1 MWAIKNHTPYRA
13 ASGWWRDK
21 DGRVHWLVGVKAT
34 YRFDA
39 EGRVELAQDQ
49 QEALTT
55 PLHRGEPGL
64 SSLRYDA
71 DVEAPKPT
79 TDVVLNATA
88 YAPNGMPSSDFLAA
102 LRVGDVQKALRIR
115 GDRVWERGPLGLR
128 ASRARPLSRLPI
140 EYERAF
146 GGYDRHDPDPGKHRI
161 DLRNPVGR
169 GIEVDPQQR
178 LGQPLANLEYPDGK
192 PESAG
197 PAGFGPIDHHWSPRR
212 EWQGTYDATWVRERR
227 PLLAR
232 DWDARAL
239 CCAPP
244 DQRPA
249 RLLTGGE
256 TVELIHLT
264 PQGRLRFALPRVHLG
279 FSTHIDG
286 RVEEHRPRLS
296 SVIIEPDDWRLMLV
310 WTTSLACGN
319 DVDYLE
325 HTVVREKRLI

>member
-1 MWAIKNHTPYRA
+1 MWAIKNHTPYKA
-13 ASGWWRDK
+13 ANGWWRDQA
-21 DGRVHWLVGVKAT
+21 GRVHWLVGVKAT

-39 EGRVELAQDQ
+39 EGRVELADEQHD
-49 QEALTT
+49 ALTM
-55 PLHRGEPGL
+55 PVYRGEPGL

-88 YAPNGMPSSDFLAA
+88 YAPHGRPSSDFLAA

-128 ASRARPLSRLPI
+128 ASRAQPI
-140 EYERAF
+140 AQMPIDYERAF
-146 GGYDRHDPDPGKHRI
+146 GGHDRRDPDPARQRI

-169 GIEVDPQQR
+169 GIAAEAQQSV
-178 LGQPLANLEYPDGK
+178 ANIEYPEGT
-192 PESAG
+192 PESSG

-212 EWQGTYDATWVRERR
+212 EWQGTYDAAWERERR
-227 PLLAR
+227 PLLAS

-249 RLLTGGE
+249 RLLMGGE
-256 TVELIHLT
+256 HIELIHLT
-264 PQGRLRFALPRVHLG
+264 PHECVRFALPRVHLG

-296 SVIIEPDDWRLMLV
+296 SVVIEPDAWRLMLV
-310 WTTSLACGN
+310 WTTALACGN

-325 HTVVREKRLI
+325 HTIVREKRAI